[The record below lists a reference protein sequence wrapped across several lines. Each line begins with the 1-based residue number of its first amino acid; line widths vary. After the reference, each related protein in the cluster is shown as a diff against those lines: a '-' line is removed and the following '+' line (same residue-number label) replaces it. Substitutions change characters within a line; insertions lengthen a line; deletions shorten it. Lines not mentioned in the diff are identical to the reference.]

1 MRRLSPLLLL
11 LGGVAALSAMDATI
25 KFLSASN
32 HTLAVTLGRYT
43 FASFFAFGI
52 WLRAGRPP
60 ISAEMWRAHWLR
72 GFVIAISAT
81 SFFWSLTV
89 LPLIDAVTLGFIA
102 PLIVPFAAWIL
113 IGERPRPLNLVA
125 AAIGFGGV
133 IIAVQGS
140 SPEGASPQHL
150 QGIAAVLLAAGAF
163 AISITLMRARARDGA
178 AIVGLLSAFI
188 PGLIVAAPA
197 LALATPPS
205 LGDWPGFLLMGL
217 LGAGGMYLMARAYA
231 GAEAQQ
237 LAPLHYTEFLWAAL
251 LGYIV
256 FHETPRTQVYA
267 GAALIVAACLFVA
280 WDERR
285 IAIRPEKD
293 G

>member
-1 MRRLSPLLLL
+1 
-11 LGGVAALSAMDATI
+11 MDATI

-32 HTLAVTLGRYT
+32 HTLAVTLGRYVL
-43 FASFFAFGI
+43 ACFFAFAI

-72 GFVIAISAT
+72 GIVIAISAT

-89 LPLIDAVTLGFIA
+89 LPLIDAVTLGFVA

-113 IGERPRPLNLVA
+113 IGERPRPLNLMA

-133 IIAVQGS
+133 VIAVQGS
-140 SPEGASPQHL
+140 LAQSASPL
-150 QGIAAVLLAAGAF
+150 RPLGIAAVLLAATTF
-163 AISITLMRARARDGA
+163 AISITLMRARGRDGP

-197 LALATPPS
+197 LAFATPPS

-231 GAEAQQ
+231 GAEAQR

-251 LGYIV
+251 LGYLV
-256 FHETPRTQVYA
+256 FHEMPRTQVYA
-267 GAALIVAACLFVA
+267 GAALIIAACLFVA
-280 WDERR
+280 WGDRR
-285 IAIRPEKD
+285 IAVGLEKD